1 MSRIRQFRG
10 WLLGASWV
18 ALWGLVWLCYQAW
31 GHQLVQG
38 MYGQTLPVAFLN
50 QLIKR
55 QALHPLDYYTYKADR
70 AVQSLVLLGLGSG
83 VLAAGYGWAR
93 RHWPGAL
100 WARPW
105 WGALLLST
113 LGYWLIYLLQIP
125 LFQLLPHWF
134 WSLGL
139 TPLPWWWLGLP
150 LLPLSGWL
158 VRQVLGQP
166 GRVGRN
172 LLLLIL
178 GGYLLQQDL
187 AWMEGRGLAGLSDR
201 LGGEGGHGRLVQA
214 AVAQPSGWRVLTQY
228 EELLDSG
235 ELSSFP
241 HTTRPPGQLLFL
253 MGVDRLAGLLDP
265 VTEDRALRLARL
277 AAWIFPLFSYLVLI
291 PLFYLCRLYMDEM
304 GAWIT
309 VLLYLLVPSTA
320 LITLHLDQ
328 CLFPLVA
335 WSCAGL
341 YAWGLRRGWWGAALG
356 AGLLFYL
363 GLFLSFGLA
372 ALGGVLG
379 VLHLQVAREA
389 GRSLWRTAAL
399 AGAGFLGLA
408 LIFWGCFD
416 YDLLQRYSRAMDA
429 HQHFKGVQWGVGQI
443 LYCALLNLVEFGVW
457 CGLPLVLLC
466 AAQLRAVWSRRGGW
480 NWGAEEAWALALVLT
495 LGGLALFGRT
505 AGETARLWIFLL
517 PLVLVAAAQCLARM
531 VAPVRERAVVLVVVL
546 QLVTVVVLKRCQD
559 FF

>member
-1 MSRIRQFRG
+1 MTFNPYKGRAG
-10 WLLGASWV
+10 LMLWLALPLLLGGGY
-18 ALWGLVWLCYQAW
+18 ALW
-31 GHQLVQG
+31 GHQLVRG
-38 MYGQTLPVAFLN
+38 MYDQSLPLAWLN
-50 QLIKR
+50 QVFKR
-55 QALHPLDYYTYKADR
+55 QALHPLSYYLHRADT
-70 AVQSLVLLGLGSG
+70 AVWGLLLLHLGSSG
-83 VLAAGYGWAR
+83 LAAGYVWLR
-93 RHWPGAL
+93 RRWPAAL
-100 WARPW
+100 AAQPL
-105 WGALLLST
+105 WGLILLATGCYWLLL
-113 LGYWLIYLLQIP
+113 LLEVP

-158 VRQVLGQP
+158 VLEVLEQP

-178 GGYLLQQDL
+178 VGYLLQQDL

-235 ELSSFP
+235 DLGPFP
-241 HTTRPPGQLLFL
+241 HATRPPGQLLVL
-253 MGVDRLAGLLDP
+253 MGMDRLAGILDP
-265 VTEDRALRLARL
+265 AAADRALRLARL
-277 AAWIFPLFSYLVLI
+277 AAWIFPLLSYLVLI
-291 PLFYLCRLYMDEM
+291 PLFYLCRLCLDETR
-304 GAWIT
+304 AWIS
-309 VLLYLLVPSTA
+309 VLLYLFVPSTA

-341 YAWGLRRGWWGAALG
+341 YVWALWRDRPGAALG

-372 ALGGVLG
+372 ALGVVLA
-379 VLHLQVAREA
+379 VLHLLVAREA
-389 GRSLWRTAAL
+389 GRSLWRVTAL
-399 AGAGFLGLA
+399 AGAGFLGLG
-408 LIFWGCFD
+408 LIFQGCFD
-416 YDLLQRYSRAMDA
+416 YDLMQRYRRAMAA
-429 HQHFKGVQWGVGQI
+429 HQHFKVGDWGPGEV
-443 LYCALLNLVEFGVW
+443 LYCALLNLVEFAVW
-457 CGLPLVLLC
+457 CGPPLILLC
-466 AAQLRAVWSRRGGW
+466 AAQLRAVWSRRGEW
-480 NWGAEEAWALALVLT
+480 RWGTEEAWALALVLT

-517 PLVLVAAAQCLARM
+517 PLVLVAAAGPLARL
-531 VAPVRERAVVLVVVL
+531 APPVRERAVVLVVVL
-546 QLVTVVVLKRCQD
+546 QLLTTVVLKRCQD